1 MDEIELMLKEL
12 TEASG
17 VSGYEEESRGVMRR
31 MLSPLGEL
39 SQDKLGSLI
48 CLKKGTATAPR
59 IMLAGHVDEIGF
71 MVKHITKEG
80 FINFTT
86 LGGWP
91 NQHLPAQRVMIQ
103 THKGKVPGVIGT
115 VPPHV
120 LPEEE
125 RKKPP
130 ERKNMFIDIGA
141 TSIEEVVEAGV
152 RVGDPVVPVSE
163 FTIMS
168 NPKKTYMAKAF
179 DDRVGCALIVSTLRA
194 LVGKKHPNAVYG
206 VATVQEEVGTRGART
221 SAESVDP
228 DVSFALDVSPIGD
241 VPGIPDDQTKE
252 KIGDGPSIIMYD
264 KGMIP
269 NIKLREL
276 TVDTAKELGVKLQL
290 STLDFGSYDTSAIH
304 LHKSGVPSLVIG
316 IPTRHVHSHNSIM
329 RRTDFDDT
337 VRLLAAIIM
346 KLDKTTVAG
355 LAPV

>member
-1 MDEIELMLKEL
+1 M
-12 TEASG
+12 
-17 VSGYEEESRGVMRR
+17 
-31 MLSPLGEL
+31 
-39 SQDKLGSLI
+39 
-48 CLKKGTATAPR
+48 
-59 IMLAGHVDEIGF
+59 
-71 MVKHITKEG
+71 
-80 FINFTT
+80 
-86 LGGWP
+86 
-91 NQHLPAQRVMIQ
+91 
-103 THKGKVPGVIGT
+103 
-115 VPPHV
+115 
-120 LPEEE
+120 
-125 RKKPP
+125 
-130 ERKNMFIDIGA
+130 
-141 TSIEEVVEAGV
+141 